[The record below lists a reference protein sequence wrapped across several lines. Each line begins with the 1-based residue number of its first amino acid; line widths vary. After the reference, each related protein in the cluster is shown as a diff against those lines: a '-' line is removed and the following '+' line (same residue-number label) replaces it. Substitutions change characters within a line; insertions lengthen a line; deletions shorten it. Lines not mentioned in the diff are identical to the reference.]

1 MKKKN
6 QFKRLLVLGGFLL
19 HPKTGNFSRLFT
31 YIKVIRN
38 WPEYILY
45 RVGVIDQR
53 KSIYLIL
60 RNGQK
65 IKFKLGEEG
74 QFRYYT
80 FKNLLEKGGF
90 LIRKINKTE
99 CLLTKKDLKI
109 LTPFENLS
117 VIYANFIRGEYK
129 SLDSEQKI
137 VVDLGANIGDT
148 PLYFLKNGAMQV
160 IAFEPNDTAFNFLV
174 KNIKLNH
181 LQDKCTAIRAAVGTK
196 SGYTKIKSG
205 QFSLFS
211 SVKNIKNGLKTKI
224 FTLDEIIK
232 RFNLKDAV
240 LKIDIEGREESII
253 NKSSIKTLR
262 TFGQIIIESNSK
274 SVKEKLK
281 LAGFKVKN
289 PFLHPD
295 IVYAVRSKEL
305 GA

>member
-1 MKKKN
+1 MTKKN
-6 QFKRLLVLGGFLL
+6 SFKRLLVLVGFLL

-31 YIKVIRN
+31 YMRVIRN

-45 RVGVIDQR
+45 RIGAINQR
-53 KSIYLIL
+53 KSIYLVL

-90 LIRKINKTE
+90 LIKKINKTE

-129 SLDSEQKI
+129 SLDTKQKI

-160 IAFEPNDTAFNFLV
+160 IAFEPNNVAFNFLV

-181 LQDKCTAIRAAVGTK
+181 LQNKCIAIRAAVGTK
-196 SGYTKIKSG
+196 SEYIKIKSG

-262 TFGQIIIESNSK
+262 AFGQIIIESNSK

-295 IVYAVRSKEL
+295 IIYAVRSKEL
-305 GA
+305 TA